1 MRDRLTETPVSLKAA
16 DTPAWQLWAHLAQL
30 AQHLQPTDW
39 VLVGGQMVALH
50 CHIAGITPG
59 RATTDIDI
67 VANVLVNPN
76 ALFACRDAAAAL
88 NLTAQ
93 PSANNR
99 RQHRFRNNNLVL
111 DVMVPDHMPKHL
123 LMRLAGRDPVPIE
136 GGYRALQR
144 AAQCAISTEA
154 GDAIVPVPD
163 LQGALVLKARAYIAD
178 SRDRGRHQFDLAQ
191 LCAAIHDPM
200 TVAAGLD
207 YKERRALRRVDM
219 PLTVTQDPWL
229 RIDTALRADALEAWQ
244 TLAAGSVGRPPPA

>member
-1 MRDRLTETPVSLKAA
+1 MSERLTRTPVSLKTA

-30 AQHLQPTDW
+30 AQHLQPNDW

-67 VANVLVNPN
+67 VANVLVNPDS
-76 ALFACRDAAAAL
+76 LFACRDAAAEL

-99 RQHRFRNNNLVL
+99 RQHRFRNDSLVL

-123 LMRLAGRDPVPIE
+123 LLRLAGRDPVPIE

-144 AAQCAISTEA
+144 AAHCAISTEA

-163 LQGALVLKARAYIAD
+163 LQGAIVLKARAYVAD

-191 LCAAIHDPM
+191 LCAAVDDPM
-200 TVAAGLD
+200 MLAAALD
-207 YKERRALRRVDM
+207 TRELRALRRVGM

-229 RIDTALRADALEAWQ
+229 RIDAALRADALEAWQ
-244 TLAAGSVGRPPPA
+244 TLAAASTG